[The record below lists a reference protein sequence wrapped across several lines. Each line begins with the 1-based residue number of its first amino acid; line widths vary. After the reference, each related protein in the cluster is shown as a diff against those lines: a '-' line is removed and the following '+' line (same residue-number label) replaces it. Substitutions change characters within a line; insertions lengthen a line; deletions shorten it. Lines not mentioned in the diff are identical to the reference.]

1 MQCQKRRVYG
11 LCRLSVSVS
20 AGEGDTLTKYDN
32 IRYILTT
39 FFYKQA
45 KLHTITETP
54 ILSRKTR
61 ILSRKLPTFA

>member
-1 MQCQKRRVYG
+1 MTLRVYG
-11 LCRLSVSVS
+11 LSRLSVSVS
-20 AGEGDTLTKYDN
+20 AGEGDTLTKFDN
-32 IRYILTT
+32 ISHISTA

-45 KLHTITETP
+45 KLHTNTETL